1 LNEDALLDLA
11 IVASSPVASAM
22 PAAFQVRATTFW
34 RARKTRDARG
44 ERETTTGGL
53 SLPRSRGACGW
64 LCWDEKRRE
73 QSTWKRNFSL
83 ATRLAFSPAREIDFF
98 VPIECVFSLVK
109 PKCRL
114 SRNAEGCVGARRA
127 PASAL
132 PQRADLVRPPPT
144 ESMALSMTTARP
156 AALSSRVQSGIA
168 SFRAPV
174 AAPSRG
180 SLQVMAAS
188 KKKDVRLTITLECT
202 EQKASG
208 VGGMSRYMSQK
219 VRERVP
225 GSFASP
231 RRSRAA
237 QRPTPG
243 G

>member
-1 LNEDALLDLA
+1 
-11 IVASSPVASAM
+11 
-22 PAAFQVRATTFW
+22 
-34 RARKTRDARG
+34 
-44 ERETTTGGL
+44 
-53 SLPRSRGACGW
+53 
-64 LCWDEKRRE
+64 
-73 QSTWKRNFSL
+73 
-83 ATRLAFSPAREIDFF
+83 
-98 VPIECVFSLVK
+98 
-109 PKCRL
+109 
-114 SRNAEGCVGARRA
+114 
-127 PASAL
+127 
-132 PQRADLVRPPPT
+132 
-144 ESMALSMTTARP
+144 MALSMTTARP

-225 GSFASP
+225 GSLASP